1 MKSMHSHSYVHTCI
15 NFVYKVCM
23 TINISYVCIASD
35 NYIIGYIKL
44 YASTIFLYFRLNVIH
59 VMHGHILNVPVSK
72 MTLLTSFLTV

>member
-1 MKSMHSHSYVHTCI
+1 MHIATCMHACI

-44 YASTIFLYFRLNVIH
+44 YASNIFSLFQVKCEH

-72 MTLLTSFLTV
+72 MTLLTSLLTV

>member
-1 MKSMHSHSYVHTCI
+1 MHTHSYVHACI

-35 NYIIGYIKL
+35 NYIIGYMKL
-44 YASTIFLYFRLNVIH
+44 YASTIFSLFQLNVIH

-72 MTLLTSFLTV
+72 MTLLISLLTV